1 LAKHG
6 TTDTA
11 VISVSFGSDKARV
24 ASILKGVRRQI
35 EQDLRSDYYFVEL
48 VNQEEQSII
57 PEDMRSRIR
66 HIVLYGSDRCR
77 DLFQKE
83 CLMNYGWRES
93 LRRADYEYFIFVD
106 ADLYSDD
113 PSWFR
118 QIRKRMQNDTSRIVQ
133 GFRVATD
140 SLDPRLRYSSLA
152 ARYVLGYET
161 DLPLNPGMCW
171 ALHRSMLEAAGG
183 LNPLCIG
190 GGGDSALVAEFLN
203 TPSCQYDPW
212 IYRNRWFREIDR
224 RLPFRARLDGVPV
237 DVVHLHH
244 GYLKERNY
252 SPLHYAIDGMPPIHK
267 LISLNHNGLLEWND
281 PNCAERN
288 LLRLRPRMRSIDAVD
303 QLFSEQGYGRFQR
316 TTPAPPRFS
325 AERPFFRNISSCRS
339 KTIAG
344 DVCGE
349 HHTGGLN
356 NVLGIFNPQKVFRDD
371 YPFSWCHGVNRDN
384 DTNFIPI
391 FPDHES
397 PALVLDGENQARYII
412 GVIAVQPNWQ
422 PRDLGGFSTLRLSVR
437 ASKEMCTDV
446 TMQLVSM
453 DENENDHDSVPVSLS
468 AHGLQAGRVNR
479 FAIALSIFGDHQRF
493 RLRCVRLLKI
503 IGYNCFRLELSRVYI
518 E

>member
-1 LAKHG
+1 MKSTSSRRWRCISKTPKSISPLPTRRSEGIRSIEDDRFDVILCDLGMDDMNGLEVGKWVGQYCRRQGISKIPFLLYTGLDKQLDEFNLKESGIDRVVNKPTPCQDLQYHHQRDGHAPQIVHLPASIYYTKATIFLAKHG

-11 VISVSFGSDKARV
+11 VISVSFGSEKARV
-24 ASILKGVRRQI
+24 ASIVKGVRRQI

-57 PEDMRSRIR
+57 PEDLLSRIR

-118 QIRKRMQNDTSRIVQ
+118 QIRKRIQNDTSRIVQ

-140 SLDPRLRYSSLA
+140 SLDPRLHYSSLA

-212 IYRNRWFREIDR
+212 IYRNRWFREIER
-224 RLPFRARLDGVPV
+224 HLPFRARLDGVPV

-252 SPLHYAIDGMPPIHK
+252 SSLHYAIEGLPPIRT

-281 PNCAERN
+281 PTCAARK

-303 QLFSEQGYGRFQR
+303 QLF
-316 TTPAPPRFS
+316 
-325 AERPFFRNISSCRS
+325 RNRATSDSS
-339 KTIAG
+339 G
-344 DVCGE
+344 
-349 HHTGGLN
+349 
-356 NVLGIFNPQKVFRDD
+356 Q
-371 YPFSWCHGVNRDN
+371 
-384 DTNFIPI
+384 
-391 FPDHES
+391 
-397 PALVLDGENQARYII
+397 
-412 GVIAVQPNWQ
+412 
-422 PRDLGGFSTLRLSVR
+422 
-437 ASKEMCTDV
+437 
-446 TMQLVSM
+446 
-453 DENENDHDSVPVSLS
+453 
-468 AHGLQAGRVNR
+468 
-479 FAIALSIFGDHQRF
+479 
-493 RLRCVRLLKI
+493 RLRRLA
-503 IGYNCFRLELSRVYI
+503 FRGAAVFP
-518 E
+518 

>member
-1 LAKHG
+1 MAKHG
-6 TTDTA
+6 TSDTA
-11 VISVSFGSDKARV
+11 VISVSFGSDTARI
-24 ASILKGVRRQI
+24 ASIVAGIRRQV

-48 VNQEEQSII
+48 VNEEEQSII
-57 PEDMRSRIR
+57 PEDMRSRVRRIL
-66 HIVLYGSDRCR
+66 IYGSDRCG

-83 CLMNYGWRES
+83 CLMNYGWREA

-113 PSWFR
+113 RSWFR

-140 SLDPRLRYSSLA
+140 SVDPRLRYSSLA

-183 LNPLCIG
+183 LNPFCIG

-203 TPSCQYDPW
+203 TPACQYDPW
-212 IYRNRWFREIDR
+212 IYRNRWFREIER
-224 RLPFRARLDGVPV
+224 HLPFRARLDGVPV

-252 SPLHYAIDGMPPIHK
+252 SPFHYAIDGLPPIHT
-267 LISLNHNGLLEWND
+267 LISLSHNGLLEWND
-281 PNCAERN
+281 PNCAERK
-288 LLRLRPRMRSIDAVD
+288 LFRLRPRMRSIEAVD
-303 QLFSEQGYGRFQR
+303 QLFSENGYGRFQP
-316 TTPAPPRFS
+316 TAPAPPHLYE
-325 AERPFFRNISSCRS
+325 ERPFFGNASSHRA

-344 DVCGE
+344 EVCGVP
-349 HHTGGLN
+349 HTNGLN
-356 NVLGIFNPQKVFRDD
+356 SVLGIFNPQKVFRDD
-371 YPFSWCHGVNRDN
+371 FPFSWCSGVKRDK
-384 DTNFIPI
+384 DTHFIPI
-391 FPDHES
+391 LSDREP
-397 PALVLDGENQARYII
+397 PALVLDGEKQASYII

-422 PRDLGGFSTLRLSVR
+422 PRDLSGFSTLRLSVR

-446 TMQLVSM
+446 TVQLVSM
-453 DENENDHDSVPVSLS
+453 DDNEDDHDSVLVSLS
-468 AHGLQAGRVNR
+468 AHGLQAGRFNR
-479 FAIALSIFGDHQRF
+479 FAIALSILDGHKRF

-503 IGYNCFRLELSRVYI
+503 IGHNCFRLELSRVYI